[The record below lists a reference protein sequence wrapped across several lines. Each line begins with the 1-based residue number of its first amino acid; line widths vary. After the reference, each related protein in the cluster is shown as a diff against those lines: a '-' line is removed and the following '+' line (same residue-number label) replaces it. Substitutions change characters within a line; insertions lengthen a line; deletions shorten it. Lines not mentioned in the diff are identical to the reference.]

1 MPFWDVEHLIH
12 KATKYYVKEVQQQ
25 ILRFRHTAT
34 AVNVGL
40 QRCAKHHYAVMH
52 IVECL
57 KHIIGKETE
66 NLCGAEKLSAATYVV
81 VFDILV
87 FHSNF
92 AREAGVIL
100 SIRLCDNK
108 VKPTI
113 FNQKTLLIQDL
124 LLYEK

>member
-1 MPFWDVEHLIH
+1 MPFCNVEHLIH

-57 KHIIGKETE
+57 KHILVKKHRI
-66 NLCGAEKLSAATYVV
+66 YVV
-81 VFDILV
+81 
-87 FHSNF
+87 
-92 AREAGVIL
+92 
-100 SIRLCDNK
+100 
-108 VKPTI
+108 
-113 FNQKTLLIQDL
+113 QKNYLQLRMLWSLTF
-124 LLYEK
+124 

>member
-1 MPFWDVEHLIH
+1 MPFWNVEHLIH

-40 QRCAKHHYAVMH
+40 QRCAASLRIMH
-52 IVECL
+52 IVECP

-66 NLCGAEKLSAATYVV
+66 NLCVAGKLSAATYVV

-87 FHSNF
+87 FHSSF
-92 AREAGVIL
+92 GREAGVIL
-100 SIRLCDNK
+100 SIRLCDNG